1 MFVERGAP
9 RRNKNKQV
17 VCSQCC
23 HVLRS
28 DNLKRHLRNHQPP
41 QYDVKAKKQ
50 KKVGIISREIAIDDD
65 SFEKNGR
72 HITGRDDRGTST
84 CQHYQ

>member
-9 RRNKNKQV
+9 RISKNKQV

-28 DNLKRHLRNHQPP
+28 DNLKRHLRSHQTP

-50 KKVGIISREIAIDDD
+50 KKVGIITREIAIDND
-65 SFEKNGR
+65 SFEKMGD
-72 HITGRDDRGTST
+72 I
-84 CQHYQ
+84 

>member
-9 RRNKNKQV
+9 RKDRHKKV

-28 DNLKRHLRNHQPP
+28 DNLKRHLRSHQPP

-50 KKVGIISREIAIDDD
+50 KKSIITREIAIDDD
-65 SFEKNGR
+65 SFDKNGR
-72 HITGRDDRGTST
+72 HITGRDNRGAST
-84 CQHYQ
+84 CQLYQ